1 MSKNIYLESSFLVRV
16 KEILEDESTDKKGKS
31 VINTYLVKG
40 YTPGEVEVRV
50 AEYYGNLK
58 IDYSIIGMTQSKI
71 KEILGLDE

>member
-1 MSKNIYLESSFLVRV
+1 MPKSIYLESSFLVRV

-58 IDYSIIGMTQSKI
+58 IDYSIIAINQSKI